1 MMTSLST
8 FKIVDDDIA
17 LESIKE
23 GSRAKHAKL
32 WREYKDYT
40 FQSGA
45 GMNWEEERP
54 KEEDVLAWV
63 HYLRK
68 DRKAA
73 SSSLWTYYS
82 MLNTVVKSKYGFNL
96 KTYVRVATL
105 IKSYQV
111 NIVNIVNIVI

>member
-1 MMTSLST
+1 MTSTST
-8 FKIVDDDIA
+8 FKIVDDVTA

-23 GSRAKHAKL
+23 GSRAKHSKL
-32 WREYKDYT
+32 WREYKDYVHQFGT
-40 FQSGA
+40 SID
-45 GMNWEEERP
+45 WEVERP
-54 KEEDVLAWV
+54 KEEDVLGWV
-63 HYLRK
+63 RYLRK

-96 KTYVRVATL
+96 KIYVRVTTL

-111 NIVNIVNIVI
+111 NLVT

>member
-1 MMTSLST
+1 MTSTST
-8 FKIVDDDIA
+8 FKIVDDVTA

-23 GSRAKHAKL
+23 GSRAKHSKL
-32 WREYKDYT
+32 WRDYVHQFGT
-40 FQSGA
+40 SID
-45 GMNWEEERP
+45 WEVERP
-54 KEEDVLAWV
+54 KEKDVLGWV
-63 HYLRK
+63 CYLRK

-111 NIVNIVNIVI
+111 NLVT